1 MYRTPL
7 PSQLSDSDR
16 PVIEQDDTTV
26 RAYQVWKGNNK
37 FYLGGRVVFGPDV
50 RSIFLTI
57 SLIVIPVILFCAFV
71 SRRIVL
77 AYDNNLGNRIVSILI
92 LFTIYDLILLL
103 LTSGRD
109 PGIIP
114 RNTHPPEPEE
124 DVSAMST
131 DWLGSQSSSG
141 VPNLPPTKDVL
152 VNGMFVKRNYRFFFM
167 FVFSTTVLCL
177 YVFVLC
183 WINIKKIMAEYHCN
197 LWSAFAKSPVSG
209 ILILYTFMTA
219 WFVGGLTVFHLYL
232 IVTNQT
238 TYENF
243 RYRYDSKRNPYN
255 RGCILNVFET
265 LFSKI
270 PKSRSNFREKVKV
283 DSFSLFGSSMSLAR
297 PMEHQ
302 IDGVGGLERCGTQ
315 PRHTIYSDSDWD
327 ISPDISVLSAD
338 FAMEHYFKDRDKV
351 CKKGC

>member
-16 PVIEQDDTTV
+16 PVIEQDATTV
-26 RAYQVWKGNNK
+26 RAYQVWKGSNK

-71 SRRIVL
+71 SRRIVR
-77 AYDNNLGNRIVSILI
+77 AYDNNLGHRIVSILI

-141 VPNLPPTKDVL
+141 VPNLPPTKDVV
-152 VNGMFVKRNYRFFFM
+152 VNGMFVKVKYCQTCMLYRPPRC
-167 FVFSTTVLCL
+167 S
-177 YVFVLC
+177 
-183 WINIKKIMAEYHCN
+183 HCSICN
-197 LWSAFAKSPVSG
+197 NCVDRFDHHCPW
-209 ILILYTFMTA
+209 
-219 WFVGGLTVFHLYL
+219 VGQCIGK
-232 IVTNQT
+232 T

-255 RGCILNVFET
+255 RGCILNIFET

-315 PRHTIYSDSDWD
+315 PRHTIHSYSDWD

>member
-152 VNGMFVKRNYRFFFM
+152 VNGMFVKVKYCQTCMLYRPPRC
-167 FVFSTTVLCL
+167 S
-177 YVFVLC
+177 
-183 WINIKKIMAEYHCN
+183 HCSICN
-197 LWSAFAKSPVSG
+197 NCVDRFDHHCPW
-209 ILILYTFMTA
+209 
-219 WFVGGLTVFHLYL
+219 VGQCIGK
-232 IVTNQT
+232 T